1 MCLPA
6 ATINAHLHTSTQCV
20 IAPPSLTLKRRA
32 GIASILL
39 GLYAIAVFLGT
50 VTLPGHRSATG
61 LRDLGHYYVPLLV
74 SLVGEG
80 AAEYVLWVGTLPL
93 ELFFIG
99 IIVAI
104 IVTGKGVRLGACLY
118 VMYLLH
124 WLCLHAT
131 TLPPPDDIVWK
142 FPDDVFTFGRP
153 SASDFWFSG
162 HVANAFVIALA
173 TAGSRPLLKA
183 LAWSLFAF
191 EILLVLSAR
200 THYTIDVI
208 GALFVGYSIHR
219 LSLDLVDRFQSP
231 FASLRSS

>member
-1 MCLPA
+1 MSAPHARLVGALCAASAAALWGSSYPA
-6 ATINAHLHTSTQCV
+6 ISVALRDAGPLSV
-20 IAPPSLTLKRRA
+20 ALVR
-32 GIASILL
+32 GIAQASI
-39 GLYAIAVFLGT
+39 
-50 VTLPGHRSATG
+50 
-61 LRDLGHYYVPLLV
+61 
-74 SLVGEG
+74 
-80 AAEYVLWVGTLPL
+80 
-93 ELFFIG
+93 